1 MSEPQTVDLKGE
13 SVEHLHL
20 LSSDEAGWNGINLI
34 YEREPAGEA
43 PETWLGR
50 HLLVICLGN
59 FRANYRLKGSWQHQD
74 YTKGDLVIFPAHE
87 PFPKVQIDREVEI
100 IELFLEPEILTQ
112 AIGEKAVEIELLPQL
127 KLRDPLIEQMGLAL
141 KTELEKGGADS
152 KFYAESMSTALS
164 AHLLRR
170 YSSYRAIKNY
180 QGRLPQSSLKTVIAY
195 IHEHLDQS
203 LTLAELASIVFL
215 SPHHFAHL
223 FKQSTGRSPHQYITQ
238 CRIERAKRLLRQAGT
253 PIAEICQQVGFQNQ
267 SHFTRVFR
275 QYTQTTPKAYRNLL

>member
-13 SVEHLHL
+13 FVEHLHL
-20 LSSDEAGWNGINLI
+20 LSSDEAGWNGLNLI

-74 YTKGDLVIFPAHE
+74 YTEGDLVIFPAHE
-87 PFPKVQIDREVEI
+87 PFPRVQIDREAEI
-100 IELFLEPEILTQ
+100 IELFLEPETLTQ
-112 AIGEKAVEIELLPQL
+112 AIDGETAAVELIPQL
-127 KLRDPLIEQMGLAL
+127 KLRDPLIQQIGLAL
-141 KTELEKGGADS
+141 KSELERGGADS

-170 YSSYRAIKNY
+170 HSSHRIKDYSGGLSKSQLREA
-180 QGRLPQSSLKTVIAY
+180 IAY
-195 IHEHLDQS
+195 IHEHLNQN
-203 LTLAELASIVFL
+203 LTLAELASVVYL
-215 SPHHFAHL
+215 SPHYFAHL
-223 FKQSTGRSPHQYITQ
+223 FKQSTGRSPHQYVTH
-238 CRIERAKRLLRQAGT
+238 CRMEQAKRLLRQQELT
-253 PIAEICQQVGFQNQ
+253 IVEICQQVGFQNQ

-275 QYTQTTPKAYRNLL
+275 QYTQTTPKVYRNLL